1 MNVVISKPKND
12 GYQAEIRAIDEFTKR
27 MTADPKAAR
36 EYLIK
41 SGFMNRKTGKLTK
54 RYGG

>member
-1 MNVVISKPKND
+1 MNVVISKPRNN
-12 GYQAEIRAIDEFTKR
+12 GYNAEIRAIDEFTKR

-36 EYLIK
+36 KFLIE
-41 SGFMNRKTGKLTK
+41 SGFMNPKTGKLTK